1 MDTNSEKNVI
11 RKKGYEFALHI
22 IKFVN
27 SLPKGMAW
35 YVLGSQLLRS
45 ATSVGANIEEA
56 IGADSKKDFSYK
68 MGIAKR
74 EARESKYWLQLI
86 RDSNLTKDDDG
97 LMEKAEELVR
107 ILTSIVKTSQN
118 KC

>member
-1 MDTNSEKNVI
+1 MNDDNVI
-11 RKKGYEFALHI
+11 RRKGYEFALDI

-27 SLPKGMAW
+27 CLPKGIAG

-45 ATSVGANIEEA
+45 ATSIGANIEEA

-86 RDSNLTKDDDG
+86 GDSDLVKDNNG
-97 LMEKAEELVR
+97 LIEKAEELVR

-118 KC
+118 KCCN